1 MRAAVP
7 VTMETARKW
16 VAAASPVKVEDA
28 VMVRPT
34 SVAAPPVAEHAML
47 VVPKRLH
54 PTVAALLPL
63 VLFPLSM
70 SMRMNILRRTSG
82 DGELDGR
89 RPFNECI
96 WLVEVTCT
104 GIATSRTRNQ
114 ICRLRASS
122 LCVRQLVLTPSF
134 FPGKLTARGYA
145 TTGKVGAKRFCD
157 CCASAAPRKVIKE
170 RLETNNIFAHKQN
183 EGQEKVV

>member
-1 MRAAVP
+1 
-7 VTMETARKW
+7 
-16 VAAASPVKVEDA
+16 
-28 VMVRPT
+28 
-34 SVAAPPVAEHAML
+34 
-47 VVPKRLH
+47 
-54 PTVAALLPL
+54 
-63 VLFPLSM
+63 
-70 SMRMNILRRTSG
+70 MRMNILRRTSR

-89 RPFNECI
+89 RSFHECI

-122 LCVRQLVLTPSF
+122 LCVRQLVFTPSF
-134 FPGKLTARGYA
+134 FPRKLTARGYA

-183 EGQEKVV
+183 EGQENVGIKMSVYKSHAVVEREEAHEKGSVEDTGDLRLQEGNPGRQSVLVSG